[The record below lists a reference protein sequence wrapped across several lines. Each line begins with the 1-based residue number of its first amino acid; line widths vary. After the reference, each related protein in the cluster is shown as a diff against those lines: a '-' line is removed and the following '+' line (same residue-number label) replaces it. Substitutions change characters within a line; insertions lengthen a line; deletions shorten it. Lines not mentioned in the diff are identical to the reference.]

1 MSDIDDSLIEGAL
14 VVLVDARNGYEPVYL
29 AADTPGRE
37 VWVRTAGSAIVF
49 STLKAAQK
57 AALLARRRPGGASP
71 MRSPA
76 ALSWSTARPSP
87 RALTDAETAPTSWA
101 HGPGRPQ
108 PIGMTNMSAFKDN
121 LLAGK
126 TAFIAGGTSG
136 INLGIAK
143 RYAELGAKVAV
154 AGRNP
159 EKAANAA
166 AEIGHGALG
175 LSCDVRDYAQIQAAL
190 QEAKDRL
197 GPLDIVVSGAAGN
210 FVAPALGMSAN
221 GFRTVVDIDLN
232 GTFNVFRACYDLAEP
247 PRRVPDRH
255 HRRPGGEPLDD
266 AGPCLRREGGHQPAS
281 PGARHG
287 VGPSGVRVNG
297 ISPGP
302 IAGTEGMARLSPT
315 PESDKAITARIPLR
329 RFGEVAEVAES
340 AVFLVSDSARYV
352 TGTIL
357 DCDGGSQLGDA
368 RDRDIGGGM
377 S

>member
-1 MSDIDDSLIEGAL
+1 
-14 VVLVDARNGYEPVYL
+14 
-29 AADTPGRE
+29 
-37 VWVRTAGSAIVF
+37 
-49 STLKAAQK
+49 
-57 AALLARRRPGGASP
+57 
-71 MRSPA
+71 
-76 ALSWSTARPSP
+76 
-87 RALTDAETAPTSWA
+87 
-101 HGPGRPQ
+101 
-108 PIGMTNMSAFKDN
+108 MSAFKDN

-175 LSCDVRDYAQIQAAL
+175 LSCDVRDYAQIRAAL
-190 QEAKDRL
+190 EEASGKL
-197 GPLDIVVSGAAGN
+197 GPLDIVISGAAGN

-232 GTFNVFRACYDLAEP
+232 GTFNVFRACYDL
-247 PRRVPDRH
+247 
-255 HRRPGGEPLDD
+255 LKT
-266 AGPCLRREGGHQPAS
+266 
-281 PGARHG
+281 PGATLIAITAGQAVNPSMMQAHVCAAKAGINQLIR
-287 VGPSGVRVNG
+287 VLAMEWGPSGVRVNG

-315 PESDKAITARIPLR
+315 PESDRAITARIPLR
-329 RFGEVAEVAES
+329 RFGEVGEVAES

>member
-1 MSDIDDSLIEGAL
+1 
-14 VVLVDARNGYEPVYL
+14 
-29 AADTPGRE
+29 
-37 VWVRTAGSAIVF
+37 
-49 STLKAAQK
+49 
-57 AALLARRRPGGASP
+57 
-71 MRSPA
+71 
-76 ALSWSTARPSP
+76 
-87 RALTDAETAPTSWA
+87 
-101 HGPGRPQ
+101 
-108 PIGMTNMSAFKDN
+108 MSAFKDN

-126 TAFIAGGTSG
+126 TAFVAGGTSG

-166 AEIGHGALG
+166 AEIGHGAIG
-175 LSCDVRDYAQIQAAL
+175 LSCDVRDYDQIQAAL
-190 QEAKDRL
+190 KEAKDKL
-197 GPLDIVVSGAAGN
+197 GPLDIVISGAAGN

-232 GTFNVFRACYDLAEP
+232 GTFNVFRACYDL
-247 PRRVPDRH
+247 
-255 HRRPGGEPLDD
+255 LKT
-266 AGPCLRREGGHQPAS
+266 
-281 PGARHG
+281 PGATLIAITAGQAVNPSMMQAHVCAAKAGINQLIR
-287 VGPSGVRVNG
+287 VLAMEWGPSGVRVNG

-329 RFGEVAEVAES
+329 RFGEVGEVAES

-368 RDRDIGGGM
+368 RDRDVTGGM